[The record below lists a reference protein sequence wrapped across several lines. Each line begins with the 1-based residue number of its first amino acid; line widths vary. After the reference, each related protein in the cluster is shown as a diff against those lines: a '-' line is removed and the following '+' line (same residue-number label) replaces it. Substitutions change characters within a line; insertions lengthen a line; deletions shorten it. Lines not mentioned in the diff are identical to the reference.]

1 MSEFNFFGY
10 KLSVKRLII
19 LSVVA
24 AVYVAVTIACGSLSY
39 ANIQFR
45 ISEALVLLCFYKKA
59 YCVSMVI
66 GCFVANIAS
75 TVGLVDMVVGTLA
88 TVIAVLGI
96 VLCSAVLPKAFEK
109 AGMSEGVSHAVSMVI
124 ASLCPV
130 VANAVLVGLEL
141 YIFLDLPLVLSM
153 LQVGAGELVCVTVL
167 GSVLFLCLEK
177 NKQFMGLV
185 KSV

>member
-10 KLSVKRLII
+10 KLSVKRLVI

-24 AVYVAVTIACGSLSY
+24 AVYVAVTIACGNLSY

-59 YCVSMVI
+59 YCLPMII
-66 GCFVANIAS
+66 GCFIANIAS

-96 VLCSAVLPKAFEK
+96 AVCSAVLPKAFAK
-109 AGMSEGVSHAVSMVI
+109 IGMSEGIAHAVSMVI

-130 VANAVLVGLEL
+130 AANAVLVGLEL

-167 GSVLFLCLEK
+167 GSVLFICLEK
-177 NKQFMGLV
+177 NKQFMGLI

>member
-1 MSEFNFFGY
+1 MPEFNFFGY

-66 GCFVANIAS
+66 GCFIANIAS
-75 TVGLVDMVVGTLA
+75 TVGLVDMIVGTFA
-88 TVIAVLGI
+88 TLVAVLGI
-96 VLCSAVLPKAFEK
+96 AVCSAVLPNAFER
-109 AGMSEGVSHAVSMVI
+109 AGMSKKTAHAVSLVI

-130 VANAVLVGLEL
+130 AANAVIVGFEL

-153 LQVGAGELVCVTVL
+153 LQVGAGEFVCVTVL
-167 GSVLFLCLEK
+167 GSALFLCLEK
-177 NKQFMGLV
+177 NKQFMALV